1 MSMPYIIAEIGV
13 NHDGCLTRAIELIES
28 AHAAGADCVKMQSFA
43 HLDEPGI
50 ERLALSAEA
59 ISYTRQLAHDLGID
73 WLCTPFSIRDAADLY
88 MMGVKRMKVASKAH
102 RPDEWYWPLVEFI
115 GSLGVEVIL
124 STGGMTFD
132 EVIRAVDI
140 LQPDTVLQ
148 CTSRY
153 PCPIQMADLA
163 VMEQYSL
170 AFDCRVGFSDHTEG
184 IIAAIAAA
192 ALGAK
197 VIEKHITYDTTAPG
211 PDHAASLDPATFK
224 LMVESVAHATYA
236 IGNGIKVAR

>member
-1 MSMPYIIAEIGV
+1 MLKGLSRRSHLFY
-13 NHDGCLTRAIELIES
+13 
-28 AHAAGADCVKMQSFA
+28 AG
-43 HLDEPGI
+43 
-50 ERLALSAEA
+50 
-59 ISYTRQLAHDLGID
+59 
-73 WLCTPFSIRDAADLY
+73 LY

-184 IIAAIAAA
+184 IIAPIVAAA
-192 ALGAK
+192 NGAE
-197 VIEKHITYDTTAPG
+197 VIEKHLTYDTKAVG
-211 PDHAASLDPATFK
+211 PDHAASLAPYEFHA
-224 LMVESVAHATYA
+224 MVTAVRGVGDMMGDGYKRVMESE
-236 IGNGIKVAR
+236 R